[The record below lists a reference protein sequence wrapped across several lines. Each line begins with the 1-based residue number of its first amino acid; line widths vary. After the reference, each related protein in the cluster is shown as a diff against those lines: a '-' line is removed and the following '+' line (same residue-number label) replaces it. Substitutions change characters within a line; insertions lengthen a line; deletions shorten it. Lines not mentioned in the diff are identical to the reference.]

1 MPRTFLFAGKA
12 APGYSMAKLIIEFI
26 IAVGETIAA
35 DPAMREWLHVCFIPN
50 YSVSMAELIVPAADV
65 SEQISLAGTEASG
78 TGNMKLALNG
88 ALTLGTLDGATVEIA
103 EAVGRDHIFIFGL
116 TAAEV
121 EGVRARG
128 YRPREIYSADA
139 EIRTVIDAIAA
150 GVFSRG
156 DRLRFAPIV
165 ESLLRDDRYLVLA
178 DFQSYRSCHQAVSRA
193 YASRDDWTRHSIMNT
208 AKMGRF
214 SSDEVIRNYAREI
227 WEVKT

>member
-1 MPRTFLFAGKA
+1 
-12 APGYSMAKLIIEFI
+12 MAKLIIEFI
-26 IAVGETIAA
+26 IAVGETIGA
-35 DPAMREWLHVCFIPN
+35 DPATRDLLRVCFIPN
-50 YSVSMAELIVPAADV
+50 YGVSLAELVIPAAEV

-103 EAVGRDHIFIFGL
+103 EAVGNDQIFIFGL

-128 YRPREIYSADA
+128 YRPREVYSADA

-156 DRLRFAPIV
+156 DRQRFQPIV
-165 ESLLRDDRYLVLA
+165 DSLLGEDRYLVLA
-178 DFQSYRSCHQAVSRA
+178 DFQSYRSCHEAVLRA
-193 YASRDDWTRHSIMNT
+193 YARRDEWTRHSIMNT

-214 SSDEVIRNYAREI
+214 SSDQVIRNYARDI
-227 WEVKT
+227 WEVKV